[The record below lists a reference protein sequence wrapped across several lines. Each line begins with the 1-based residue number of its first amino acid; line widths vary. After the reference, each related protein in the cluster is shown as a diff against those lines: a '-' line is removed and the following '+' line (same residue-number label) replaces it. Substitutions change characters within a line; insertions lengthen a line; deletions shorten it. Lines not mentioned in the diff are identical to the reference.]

1 VICWPLLSL
10 RRIAGR
16 DHRPGAGL
24 LAKGGRMARSYV
36 LTRNATSAGV
46 REAVDGDGGGRVEDG
61 RARWSRSDHLAD
73 ATRPEGRARAH
84 TSIADRQV
92 GSAPRP
98 ALTAVPQGA
107 TAAVGWSGSRGD
119 SGSDVGVRPLTA
131 VAPAASSAS
140 QPDDHGAHGRHDSR
154 APGGSGSAAIGSVRP
169 QDVEVREAA
178 RRRAVDRGLY
188 VPDQDQPGDVPR
200 RVLTGRVMAPDEDPF
215 SRRPLHDSN
224 RRNGDLPRVVY
235 VYDPAQARDVPI
247 SEVTS
252 AAHPVPAGGV
262 ADGAVR

>member
-1 VICWPLLSL
+1 
-10 RRIAGR
+10 
-16 DHRPGAGL
+16 
-24 LAKGGRMARSYV
+24 MARSYV

-46 REAVDGDGGGRVEDG
+46 REAVDGDGGGGRVEDG
-61 RARWSRSDHLAD
+61 RARWSRSDHVAD
-73 ATRPEGRARAH
+73 ATRPEGRARAY
-84 TSIADRQV
+84 TSIADRQL
-92 GSAPRP
+92 GSAARP

-131 VAPAASSAS
+131 VAPAAAASSAS
-140 QPDDHGAHGRHDSR
+140 QPDDHGAHERHDSR

-169 QDVEVREAA
+169 QDVEVREVA

-188 VPDQDQPGDVPR
+188 VPDQDQPGDVSR

-252 AAHPVPAGGV
+252 AAHRVPAAGV